1 MIIDLID
8 KAVKSGARLKK
19 AAATMGLSARTI
31 IRWRHQSGGQDQRK
45 GPSTAPVNKLSEQ
58 ERQKILDISNS
69 APFRD
74 LSPKQIVPKL
84 ADQGVYLASES
95 SFYRVL
101 KEHKMLTHRQSSKPA
116 VSRRPKE
123 HLATGPCQVWSW
135 DITYLRTSVRGLFFY
150 LYMIVDVWSRKMI
163 AAKVF
168 AEESMDH
175 SSILLAQACLIH
187 GVRPEELVLHSD
199 NGGPMKGA
207 TMLATLHK
215 LGVIPSFSR
224 PSVSND
230 NPYSESL
237 FRTMKYRPEYPS
249 RPFENVEQAQSWVD
263 GFVFWY
269 NTQHLHSS
277 IRFVTPDDRHFGR
290 EEHILTN
297 RRKVYE
303 KARNRNPNRWS
314 KNIRNWNPVHQVW
327 LNPEK
332 GNDAIQMHC
341 LKKAA

>member
-1 MIIDLID
+1 MIINLID
-8 KAVKSGARLKK
+8 KAVESGARLKM
-19 AAATMGLSARTI
+19 AADIMGLSARTI
-31 IRWRHQSGGQDQRK
+31 IRWRQQGNDQDQRK
-45 GPSTAPVNKLSEQ
+45 GPLTAPANKLNEQ
-58 ERQKILDISNS
+58 ERQQVIDISNS
-69 APFRD
+69 ASFRD

-95 SFYRVL
+95 TFYRVL
-101 KEHKMLTHRQSSKPA
+101 KEHKMLTHRQASKPA
-116 VSRRPKE
+116 VANRPKE
-123 HLATGPCQVWSW
+123 HMATGPCQVWSW
-135 DITYLRTSVRGLFFY
+135 DITYLQTTVKGLFFY
-150 LYMIVDVWSRKMI
+150 LYMVVDVWSRKII
-163 AAKVF
+163 AAQVF

-175 SSILLAQACLIH
+175 SSMLLAHACTIH
-187 GVRPEELVLHSD
+187 GVQPEELVLHSD

-230 NPYSESL
+230 NPFSESL

-249 RPFENVEQAQSWVD
+249 KPFESIDQAQAWVD

-277 IRFVTPDDRHFGR
+277 IRYVTPDDRHFGQ
-290 EEHILTN
+290 EELILAN
-297 RRKVYE
+297 RKKVYE
-303 KARNRNPNRWS
+303 KARCQNPNRWS

-332 GNDAIQMHC
+332 KDEANQTHH
-341 LKKAA
+341 LRKAA

>member
-1 MIIDLID
+1 MIINLID
-8 KAVKSGARLKK
+8 KAVESGARLKM
-19 AAATMGLSARTI
+19 AADIMGLSGRTI
-31 IRWRHQSGGQDQRK
+31 IRWRQQGNDQDQRK
-45 GPSTAPVNKLSEQ
+45 GPLTAPANKLNEQ
-58 ERQKILDISNS
+58 ERQQVIDISNS
-69 APFRD
+69 ASFRD

-95 SFYRVL
+95 TFYRVL
-101 KEHKMLTHRQSSKPA
+101 KEHKMLTHRQASKPA
-116 VSRRPKE
+116 VANRPKE
-123 HLATGPCQVWSW
+123 HVATGPCQVWSW
-135 DITYLRTSVRGLFFY
+135 DITYLQTTVKGLFFY
-150 LYMIVDVWSRKMI
+150 LYMVVDVWSRKII
-163 AAKVF
+163 AAQVF

-175 SSILLAQACLIH
+175 SSMLLAHACMIH
-187 GVRPEELVLHSD
+187 SVQPEELVLHSD

-230 NPYSESL
+230 NPFSESL

-249 RPFENVEQAQSWVD
+249 KPFESIDQAQAWVD

-277 IRFVTPDDRHFGR
+277 IRYVTPDDRHFGQ
-290 EEHILTN
+290 EELILAN
-297 RRKVYE
+297 RKKVYE
-303 KARNRNPNRWS
+303 KARCQNPNRWS

-332 GNDAIQMHC
+332 MDEANQTHHF
-341 LKKAA
+341 KKAA

>member
-1 MIIDLID
+1 MIMDLMD
-8 KAVKSGARLKK
+8 KAVESGARLKK
-19 AAATMGLSARTI
+19 ASAMLGLSARTI
-31 IRWRHQSGGQDQRK
+31 IRWRQEGTGQDQRK
-45 GPSTAPVNKLSEQ
+45 GPSTAPANKLGEQ
-58 ERQKILDISNS
+58 ERQEILGVSS
-69 APFRD
+69 SVPFRD

-84 ADQGVYLASES
+84 ADKGIYLASES
-95 SFYRVL
+95 TFYRVL
-101 KEHKMLTHRQSSKPA
+101 KERKMLTHRQASKPA
-116 VSRRPKE
+116 VTHRPKE

-135 DITYLRTSVRGLFFY
+135 DITYLKTSVQGIFFY
-150 LYMIVDVWSRKMI
+150 LYMTVDVWSRKII
-163 AAKVF
+163 AAQVF

-175 SSILLAQACLIH
+175 SSMLLAHACMTH
-187 GVRPEELVLHSD
+187 GVQPEELVLHSD

-249 RPFENVEQAQSWVD
+249 KPFENIEQAQSWVD

-269 NTQHLHSS
+269 NTQHLHSA

-290 EEHILTN
+290 EEHILEN
-297 RRKVYE
+297 RRNVYE
-303 KARNRNPNRWS
+303 IARRRNPNRWS
-314 KNIRNWNPVHQVW
+314 TKIRNWNPVHQVR

-332 GNDAIQMHC
+332 SDETRQVNR
-341 LKKAA
+341 LKKVT

>member
-1 MIIDLID
+1 MIIELID
-8 KAVKSGARLKK
+8 KAVESGARVNK
-19 AAATMGLSARTI
+19 AAAIIGLSGRTI
-31 IRWRHQSGGQDQRK
+31 NRWCQQGGGQDQRK
-45 GPSTAPVNKLSEQ
+45 GPSAAPVNKLNEQ
-58 ERQKILDISNS
+58 ERQQVLNISNS
-69 APFRD
+69 ASFRD

-95 SFYRVL
+95 TFYRVL
-101 KEHKMLTHRQSSKPA
+101 KEHKMLTHRQASKPA
-116 VSRRPKE
+116 VSHRPKE
-123 HLATGPCQVWSW
+123 HVATGPCQVWSW
-135 DITYLRTSVRGLFFY
+135 DITYLKTSVKGLFFY
-150 LYMIVDVWSRKMI
+150 LYMIVDVWSRKII
-163 AAKVF
+163 AAQVF

-175 SSILLAQACLIH
+175 SSMLLAHACMIH
-187 GVRPEELVLHSD
+187 GVQPEQLVLHSD

-249 RPFENVEQAQSWVD
+249 KPFEDINQAQSWVD

-277 IRFVTPDDRHFGR
+277 IRYVTPDDRHYGR
-290 EEHILTN
+290 DEYILAN
-297 RRKVYE
+297 RRKVYK
-303 KARNRNPNRWS
+303 KARSRNPNRWS
-314 KNIRNWNPVHQVW
+314 KEIRNWNPVHQVW

-332 GNDAIQMHC
+332 KIETSQMHH